1 MIPVLRC
8 VLMLIGLVAC
18 GAQATHAAV
27 ITDFTGAFDVG
38 NWTTTKPTGSD
49 GFVTKL
55 TDPNDPTS
63 VIITTVIVATGNNG
77 LSYAG
82 NTDFSITM
90 PFAGTVSFTWSFS
103 TDDQD
108 VFGDPFSVGSG
119 SSFTQLS
126 NNTGS
131 ATQTGTESVSLGAG
145 DLFTFRAYTPDGLFG
160 RSQTTITNFSVTYAD
175 SRAVP
180 EPTSMAIFG
189 LGALGMAYRQ
199 RRKNKS

>member
-1 MIPVLRC
+1 MKPVLRC

-27 ITDFTGAFDVG
+27 INDFTGAFDVS
-38 NWTTTKPTGSD
+38 NWTITTPSGSD
-49 GFVTKL
+49 GFVTK
-55 TDPNDPTS
+55 NGPTS
-63 VIITTVIVATGNNG
+63 VTVASGNN
-77 LSYAG
+77 AIPG

-90 PFAGTVSFTWSFS
+90 PFAGTVTFTWSFY
-103 TDDQD
+103 TDDTPT
-108 VFGDPFSVGSG
+108 FDPFFVGSA

-126 NNTGS
+126 DDKGDT
-131 ATQTGTESVSLGAG
+131 TQTGTEPVSVSLGAG
-145 DLFTFRAYTPDGLFG
+145 DLFTFRANTLDDQTYG
-160 RSQTTITNFSVTYAD
+160 RSQTTITKFSVTYAD
-175 SRAVP
+175 SGAVP

>member
-49 GFVTKL
+49 GFVVTQ
-55 TDPNDPTS
+55 NGPTP
-63 VIITTVIVATGNNG
+63 VITTVIVATGNNG

-108 VFGDPFSVGSG
+108 VSGDPFSVGSG

-126 NNTGS
+126 NNTGF
-131 ATQTGTESVSLGAG
+131 ATQTGTKSVLLGAG
-145 DLFTFRAYTPDGLFG
+145 ELFTFRAYTSDGGYG
-160 RSQTTITNFSVTYAD
+160 RSQTTITNFSVSYAD
-175 SRAVP
+175 SGAVP